1 MGASNSETKMFIAG
15 RKKGREDVF
24 LPAFVAAL
32 FCAVFVQFLPL
43 DDSMKIYIALAVML
57 GVIAFMATTAETP
70 DSVDE
75 NNSDD

>member
-1 MGASNSETKMFIAG
+1 MGASTSETKMFIAC

-43 DDSMKIYIALAVML
+43 DDSRKIYIALAVML
-57 GVIAFMATTAETP
+57 CMTAFMATTAETP